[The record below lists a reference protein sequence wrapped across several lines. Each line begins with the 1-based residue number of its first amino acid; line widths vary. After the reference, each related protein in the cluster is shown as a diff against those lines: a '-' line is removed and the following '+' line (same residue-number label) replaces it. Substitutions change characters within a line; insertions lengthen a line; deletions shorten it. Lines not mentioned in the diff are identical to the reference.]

1 VVEHERLRRRAG
13 QTRGV
18 IHRRPAR
25 GSLRAGTDEN
35 LAGEADAAKLV
46 SDFGDHALLRIYAA
60 PARDGVMRDERLP
73 FGAPADHLP
82 PAENYGRSSG
92 VHFPVTAALMQS
104 RVEPNHAWMFMI
116 DGR

>member
-35 LAGEADAAKLV
+35 LAGEADAAEFV
-46 SDFGDHALLRIYAA
+46 SHFGDHALLRIYAA

-73 FGAPADHLP
+73 FGAPADH
-82 PAENYGRSSG
+82 YGRSSG